1 MTMLRVSLCCA
12 VAAGVRKHQENAC
25 GVEFDRATVRSGL
38 GATLHHGDMI
48 SADMDLMGGATPHIR
63 LLGRDG

>member
-1 MTMLRVSLCCA
+1 MLRVSLCCA
-12 VAAGVRKHQENAC
+12 VAAGVRKHQENEC
-25 GVEFDRATVRSGL
+25 GVESIVLQCDWAWARS
-38 GATLHHGDMI
+38 LHHGDMI